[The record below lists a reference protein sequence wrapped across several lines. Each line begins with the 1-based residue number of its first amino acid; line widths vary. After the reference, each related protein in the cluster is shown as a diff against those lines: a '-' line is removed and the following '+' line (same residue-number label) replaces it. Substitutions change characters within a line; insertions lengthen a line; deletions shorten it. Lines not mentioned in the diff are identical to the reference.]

1 MSPIDRRQCLRA
13 GLALVAVST
22 IPGPATAAPAAM
34 ALAILA
40 FTGGQTPRDGRVQ
53 LDIAPL
59 VENGNTVPVSVRVAA
74 AMSADDQVTAIAL
87 FNERNPQPEV
97 AVFHLT
103 PRSGRATVA
112 TRIRLADSQRIVAVA
127 RFGDGTYLSA
137 SVDVVVTIA
146 GCIES

>member
-1 MSPIDRRQCLRA
+1 M
-13 GLALVAVST
+13 T
-22 IPGPATAAPAAM
+22 
-34 ALAILA
+34 LAILA

-59 VENGNTVPVSVRVAA
+59 VENGNAVPVSVRVAS
-74 AMSADDQVTAIAL
+74 AMTADDQVTAIAL

-97 AVFHLT
+97 AVFQLT
-103 PRSGRATVA
+103 LRSGRATVA

-127 RFGDGTYLSA
+127 RFGDGTYGSA
-137 SVDVVVTIA
+137 SADVVVTIA